1 MTSAP
6 DDPHHRDTEDR
17 EIVDDADGAEM
28 SDVSPEEELEALH
41 ADTLAYMRGRV
52 IAWVVRWA
60 IAFAALG
67 VLVWFRPDLAW
78 LWRWAVAIAAVS
90 LIVLLLSRAAL
101 QRRMRD
107 ADAAI
112 ANARNEGGD
121 PS

>member
-1 MTSAP
+1 MSDTSEPSQRSDAADAEIAP
-6 DDPHHRDTEDR
+6 DAE
-17 EIVDDADGAEM
+17 GAATT
-28 SDVSPEEELEALH
+28 DLSPREELDALH

-52 IAWVVRWA
+52 IAWLVRWA
-60 IAFAALG
+60 IGFAALG

-90 LIVLLLSRAAL
+90 LIVLLMSRAAL

-112 ANARNEGGD
+112 AKAAREDGD
-121 PS
+121 AT